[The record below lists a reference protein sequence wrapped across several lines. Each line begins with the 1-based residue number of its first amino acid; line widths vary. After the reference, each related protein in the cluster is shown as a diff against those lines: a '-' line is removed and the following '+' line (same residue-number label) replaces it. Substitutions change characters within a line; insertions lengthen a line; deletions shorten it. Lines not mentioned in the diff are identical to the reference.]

1 MRNLAKWQTSL
12 KRTKQKFWKW
22 RIQWMQ
28 WHCKESIN
36 IRLDQGEDKANDL
49 KNEKFEIIQLEERK
63 IKKNKNR

>member
-1 MRNLAKWQTSL
+1 
-12 KRTKQKFWKW
+12 
-22 RIQWMQ
+22 MQ